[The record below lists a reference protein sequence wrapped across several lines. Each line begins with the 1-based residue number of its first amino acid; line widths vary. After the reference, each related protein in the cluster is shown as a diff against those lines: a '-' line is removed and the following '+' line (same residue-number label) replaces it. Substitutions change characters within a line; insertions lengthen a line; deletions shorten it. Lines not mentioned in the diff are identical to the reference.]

1 VQAPEGDDVI
11 HVGGFSDQVFEVLRA
26 VAEGGLAA
34 DLWVDRI
41 DKIAV

>member
-1 VQAPEGDDVI
+1 VI

-26 VAEGGLAA
+26 VADGGLEP

-41 DKIAV
+41 QKIAV